1 MSEILRLTSAAWS
14 LFHIL
19 ILFMFFYSPRY
30 SKKKTAI
37 ITCATMVPLVLVNA
51 LLLALLEQAVYG
63 QLVLFLLVIPSFA
76 FFFFLAKHRDFRFV
90 FTFCLVDTISAEL
103 IIISML
109 LNQYITPESN
119 IVMFAIRI
127 LGFPLVEF
135 FVVKKLRK
143 PYFEIQNSVRK
154 GWGTF
159 SLVSVI
165 FYVLILVMTAFPT
178 VITERPND
186 MPIMLIFMLLMP
198 LMYLNIFQ
206 ILHHQNRLNTVE
218 REQELWQ
225 IQSSHMQKQIASMA
239 EADKRVSCERHDI
252 RHRLQIIDVML
263 QKGEIKEARE
273 FISST
278 HETLQ
283 APTGLV
289 YCKNAVL
296 DAVFSFYFKQ
306 AQDKDIRIESTLS
319 ISEELPAD
327 PSELS
332 IVIANALEN
341 AIHACER
348 LPQEK
353 RVISCRCIEK
363 PQFMLQIRNPF
374 DGEVRLDAEG
384 FPVTDAK
391 GHGIGIR
398 SIRSFCERNHA
409 QAEFKIEDNLFA
421 LRILIQK

>member
-1 MSEILRLTSAAWS
+1 MSEILRLTSATWS
-14 LFHIL
+14 LFHVL
-19 ILFMFFYSPRY
+19 ILFMFFYLPRY
-30 SKKKTAI
+30 SRKKTVI
-37 ITCATMVPLVLVNA
+37 ITCATMVPLLIINI
-51 LLLALLEQAVYG
+51 LLLVLLGQGVYG
-63 QLVLFLLVIPSFA
+63 KLVFVLLVIPSFA
-76 FFFFLAKHRDFRFV
+76 FFFFLSKHRDFRFV
-90 FTFCLVDTISAEL
+90 FTFCLVDTISMEL
-103 IIISML
+103 IIISMI

-119 IVMFAIRI
+119 IVMFVVRI
-127 LGFPLVEF
+127 LGFPLLEF

-143 PYFEIQNSVRK
+143 PYFEIQNTVTK
-154 GWGTF
+154 GWGIF

-165 FYVLILVMTAFPT
+165 FYILILAMVAFPT
-178 VITERPND
+178 VITDRPAD
-186 MPIMLIFMLLMP
+186 MPIMMILMLLMP

-239 EADKRVSCERHDI
+239 EADKRISFERHDI

-263 QKGEIKEARE
+263 QKGEITEARE

-289 YCKNAVL
+289 YCKNAIL
-296 DAVFSFYFKQ
+296 DAVFSFYFKH
-306 AQDKDIRIESTLS
+306 AQDRDIHIESTLS
-319 ISEELPAD
+319 ISEALPVD

-332 IVIANALEN
+332 IVIANGLEN
-341 AIHACER
+341 AIHACEK
-348 LPQEK
+348 LPEEE

-374 DGEVRLDAEG
+374 SGEVKLDEEG
-384 FPVTDAK
+384 FPVNDAK

-398 SIRSFCERNHA
+398 SIRSFCERNNA
-409 QAEFKIEDNLFA
+409 QVEFKIEDYMFA